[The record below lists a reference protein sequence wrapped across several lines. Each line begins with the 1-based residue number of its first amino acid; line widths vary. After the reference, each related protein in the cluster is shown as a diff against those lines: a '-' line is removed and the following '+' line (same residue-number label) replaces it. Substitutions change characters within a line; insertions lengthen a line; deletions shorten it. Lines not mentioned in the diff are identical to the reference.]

1 MTQSVLVFLQLQIAE
16 RTEAKRAKERPE
28 KCERANQEGAME
40 KTFEIEFRKKSREVG
55 SGPKKW
61 RREKSAADYDR
72 EKVSEQFGGIFQGR

>member
-1 MTQSVLVFLQLQIAE
+1 
-16 RTEAKRAKERPE
+16 
-28 KCERANQEGAME
+28 ME
-40 KTFEIEFRKKSREVG
+40 KTFEIEFRKKSREAG

>member
-1 MTQSVLVFLQLQIAE
+1 
-16 RTEAKRAKERPE
+16 
-28 KCERANQEGAME
+28 ME

-55 SGPKKW
+55 SSPKKR

>member
-1 MTQSVLVFLQLQIAE
+1 
-16 RTEAKRAKERPE
+16 
-28 KCERANQEGAME
+28 
-40 KTFEIEFRKKSREVG
+40 VG